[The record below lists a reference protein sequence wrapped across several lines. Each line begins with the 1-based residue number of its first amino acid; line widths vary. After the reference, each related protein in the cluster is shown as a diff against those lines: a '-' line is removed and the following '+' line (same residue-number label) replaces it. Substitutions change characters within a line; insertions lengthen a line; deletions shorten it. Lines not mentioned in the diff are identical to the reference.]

1 MKVHSIFAH
10 PYANRRNA
18 VIWPEMPK
26 STGIHPIHVRPQI
39 LRRKKRSMIQMT
51 VIITRPL
58 SCLLRASIIAP
69 ISVRMRFPFFKR
81 K

>member
-39 LRRKKRSMIQMT
+39 LKREKEIHDSDD
-51 VIITRPL
+51 
-58 SCLLRASIIAP
+58 CNHHEAP
-69 ISVRMRFPFFKR
+69 IMPPEGFNNCPDIRAYAVSVF
-81 K
+81 